1 MAQDEVGQEQLGL
14 GEFPELLEME
24 MEEYDPLS
32 DKYTEVTHKM
42 ENLLKNLVL
51 MKISNKRNEINILY
65 LFQMMNKKDINTE
78 VFDQIF
84 SDLDNIFDDVSNNT
98 YKFDQ
103 LIAKN
108 NDLGK
113 RVNPMI
119 RELLK

>member
-1 MAQDEVGQEQLGL
+1 MVQDEVGQEQLGL
-14 GEFPELLEME
+14 GEIPELLEME

-32 DKYTEVTHKM
+32 DKYTEVSHKM

-65 LFQMMNKKDINTE
+65 LFQMMNKKDINTKM
-78 VFDQIF
+78 FDQIF

-113 RVNPMI
+113 RINPMI

>member
-113 RVNPMI
+113 RINPMI